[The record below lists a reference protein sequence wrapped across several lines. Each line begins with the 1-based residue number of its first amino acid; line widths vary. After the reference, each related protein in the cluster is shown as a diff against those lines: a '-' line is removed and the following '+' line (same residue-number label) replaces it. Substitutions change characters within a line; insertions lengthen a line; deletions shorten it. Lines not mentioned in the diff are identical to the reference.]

1 MHIKYNSE
9 WCTSL
14 IGVSMTLLS
23 PNFCHSPRLTCNGS
37 DSLQNLSIKYWNA
50 MHSSLCLTVEVLYGL
65 YSASSLNN
73 YWAPLLTLQVKHF
86 SQWQAPSL
94 CLPPP
99 PPPLLCGSKK
109 CTSDLKAP
117 IQSHPPPPTP
127 NKMVRRIEAYLAYL
141 AEVFHINSADDQ
153 RDRFKPRNHL

>member
-99 PPPLLCGSKK
+99 HPHCFVVARNAHQIWKHPFNPIPHPHPQQNGEEDRGLLGLLSWSVSYKF
-109 CTSDLKAP
+109 SWWSERQ
-117 IQSHPPPPTP
+117 I
-127 NKMVRRIEAYLAYL
+127 
-141 AEVFHINSADDQ
+141 
-153 RDRFKPRNHL
+153 